1 VGAVRRNRVVI
12 VLDTHVWHW
21 WVNQI
26 EGKLSA
32 STIALIERGERVA
45 VSAISVYE
53 MAWLVK
59 HRRIELPMAF
69 DDWIALVRKQS
80 GIEEIAITGDIA
92 ARAVYLPDHHKDPH
106 DRLIIATAIA
116 RNATLL
122 TRDGAF
128 AQYEALNELLVT
140 V

>member
-1 VGAVRRNRVVI
+1 MI

-45 VSAISVYE
+45 VSAISIYE

-59 HRRIELPMAF
+59 HGRIELPMAF
-69 DDWIALVRKQS
+69 NDWLALVRNQA
-80 GIEEIAITGDIA
+80 GIKEIVITGDIA
-92 ARAVYLPDHHKDPH
+92 ARAVQLPDHHKDPRA
-106 DRLIIATAIA
+106 RLIIATAITH
-116 RNATLL
+116 NATLL

-128 AQYEALNELLVT
+128 AQYEALNELLV
-140 V
+140 VV